1 MPEKTLFELS
11 SPGRQAW
18 SLPKLDVPPA
28 DAGEIA
34 RKSNELPEL
43 SEVDVARHYT
53 RLSIMNHHVDK
64 GFYPLGSCTMK
75 YNPKVNELTS
85 RLPGF
90 GSVHPLEPETLTQGS
105 LRLMYE
111 LGEMLKEVTGFDAV
125 TLEPAAG
132 AHGELTGIMMVRK
145 YFEKRGEQR
154 DVVLVPDSAHGTNP
168 ASVTLSGFKSVQ
180 IKSNAKGEIDPS
192 ELERA
197 CSTCVACLMVT
208 NPNTLGIFEPEAR
221 RICDIMHNQGSLVYL
236 DGANL
241 NSYVGVH
248 RPADAGFDV
257 MHINLHKTFST
268 PHGGGGPGA
277 GPVAVRK
284 ALEPFLPKPV
294 VRKGS
299 RVQGSRGPASEPE
312 PPSPA
317 APEPLFYLDSDR
329 PDSIGRVMG
338 FHGQFAV
345 LVRAYTYIRL
355 LGAAGL
361 RDAAESA
368 VLNANYVRAGL
379 EGVYDLPYRDRILHE
394 VVFSGTNLREHGIK
408 TLDVAKRLLDYGMH
422 APTIYFPMIV
432 PEALMIEPT
441 ETESR
446 ESLDGFIAAMRQIAE
461 EARTNPDVLLQAP
474 VTTPVRRLD
483 EARASRELDVN
494 WGAQS

>member
-18 SLPKLDVPPA
+18 SLPALDVPA
-28 DAGEIA
+28 VDAGETA
-34 RKSNELPEL
+34 RKDSDLPDL
-43 SEVDVARHYT
+43 SEVDVARHFA

-90 GSVHPLEPETLTQGS
+90 TGLHPLEPETLTQGA
-105 LRLMYE
+105 LQLMYE
-111 LGEMLKEVTGFDAV
+111 LGRMLEEITGFDAV

-132 AHGELTGIMMVRK
+132 AHGELTGVMMVRK
-145 YFEKRGEQR
+145 YFEKRGESR

-168 ASVTLSGFKSVQ
+168 ASVTLSGFKAVQ
-180 IKSNAKGEIDPS
+180 IKSNEKGEIDTA

-197 CSTCVACLMVT
+197 CSSCVACLMVT
-208 NPNTLGIFEPEAR
+208 NPNTLGIFEPEAK
-221 RICDIMHNQGSLVYL
+221 RICDIMHQQGSLVYL

-241 NSYVGVH
+241 NAYMGVH
-248 RPADAGFDV
+248 RPADAGFDL

-268 PHGGGGPGA
+268 PHGGGGPGS
-277 GPVAVRK
+277 GPVAVTH
-284 ALEPFLPKPV
+284 ALEPFLPRPV
-294 VRKGS
+294 V
-299 RVQGSRGPASEPE
+299 Q
-312 PPSPA
+312 
-317 APEPLFYLDSDR
+317 YDSGQYRLEYER
-329 PDSIGRVMG
+329 PDSIGRVLG

-345 LVRAYTYIRL
+345 LVRAYTYIRM

-361 RDAAESA
+361 RDAAETA

-379 EGVYDLPYRDRILHE
+379 EGIYDLPYKERCLHE
-394 VVFSGTNLREHGIK
+394 VVFSGSNLREHGVK

-422 APTIYFPMIV
+422 APTIYFPLIV

-446 ESLDGFIAAMRQIAE
+446 ESLDEFIAAMKQIAD
-461 EARTNPDVLLQAP
+461 EACTNPDVLRQAP

-494 WGAQS
+494 WQPKS